1 MELTDRLLVDITAI
15 FKTVKYGDITFHV
28 SPERKTLDYDVK
40 ITGKLAID
48 EQPNKQNSA

>member
-1 MELTDRLLVDITAI
+1 MELSEKLQADIAAI
-15 FKTVKYGDITFHV
+15 FKTVKYGDITFHL